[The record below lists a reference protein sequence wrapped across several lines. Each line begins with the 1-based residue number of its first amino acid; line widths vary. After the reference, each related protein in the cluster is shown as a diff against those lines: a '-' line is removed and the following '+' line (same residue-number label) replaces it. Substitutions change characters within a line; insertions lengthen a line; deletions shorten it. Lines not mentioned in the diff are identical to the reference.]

1 MESSKSIKSRSPG
14 HRAAGM
20 GTFRSLLLLLPVA
33 LVLVAGCSKTSEPKI
48 TGSSSAPPVALSC
61 AWQPG
66 LTYHLRFELSQST
79 DLETPE
85 PNHASEHLVVYE
97 QESLVKVT
105 AGSRGTLALDMEIL
119 SVAMER
125 AKGGQCVLSF
135 DSSHDAE
142 WIDENGY
149 IPVMKKLV
157 GRHLKFQVATNGAVL
172 RADGVTPWLDAALR
186 ERAAE
191 IAASDAAS
199 GRPTTAQPTVVK
211 TIRTPNG
218 VITTN
223 APAPVRTGPVSS
235 TLRSFFTQD
244 LFKQMIEFHFLPSRD
259 VRIGDRWNTAGDTFI
274 STKTRQ
280 RYEATMKFEGWQMHR
295 GTNCARLAVDGRLA
309 ATYQPPSRKLGPQ
322 DNFLKGT
329 LWIDRDLQ
337 FPIGLFLDK
346 QLCIAPATTNLI
358 SGTNRPAVLP
368 PSRVIRQHITARLL
382 SAKPANTIPAPAA
395 DPPQ

>member
-1 MESSKSIKSRSPG
+1 MEPCKSIKSRSPG
-14 HRAAGM
+14 HRAAGRR
-20 GTFRSLLLLLPVA
+20 THRSLLLLLPVA
-33 LVLVAGCSKTSEPKI
+33 LALVAGCSKTSEPKI

-61 AWQPG
+61 SWQPG
-66 LTYHLRFELSQST
+66 FTYHLRFEISQST
-79 DLETPE
+79 DLEVPE
-85 PNHASEHLVVYE
+85 PNHASEHLVIYE

-105 AGSRGTLALDMEIL
+105 AGSRGLLALDMEIL

-125 AKGGQCVLSF
+125 AKGGQRVLSF

-149 IPVMKKLV
+149 IPVMKKLI
-157 GRHLKFQVATNGAVL
+157 GGHLKFQVASNGAVL
-172 RADGVTPWLDAALR
+172 RADGITPWLDAALR
-186 ERAAE
+186 ARAAE

-199 GRPTTAQPTVVK
+199 GRPSTAQPTVLK

-223 APAPVRTGPVSS
+223 VPASVRAGPVSS

-244 LFKQMIEFHFLPSRD
+244 LFKQMIEFHFLPSRE
-259 VRIGDRWNTAGDTFI
+259 VRIGDRWNTAGDTFT
-274 STKTRQ
+274 STKSRP
-280 RYEATMKFEGWQMHR
+280 RYEATTKFEGWQMHR

-309 ATYQPPSRKLGPQ
+309 AAYQPPGRKLGPQ

-337 FPIGLFLDK
+337 FPIGLSLET
-346 QLCIAPATTNLI
+346 QLCIAPATNNLP

-368 PSRVIRQHITARLL
+368 PARIIRQHTTTRLL
-382 SAKPANTIPAPAA
+382 SVKSANTPSAPAP
-395 DPPQ
+395 PP